1 MSKWQFT
8 KGLHEIGNGAYAY
21 LQPDGGLCLSNAGLL
36 VDGDKS
42 LLVDTLI
49 DLPLTREMLDAMKHA
64 SPAASDIDVLVNT
77 HANLDHTF
85 GNQLVEGAEIIASAD
100 CAEEMME
107 QNPGFLHGLR
117 NWRDLGERG
126 QRINRAMG
134 HFDFNDIVITPPTR
148 TFEEGKITVPLGNRE
163 IEVIHVGPAH
173 TRGDVIV
180 YSPSDRIVYT
190 GDIMFIGGHPVIWV
204 GPWSNWI
211 RACET
216 ILSLDVDVIVPG
228 HGRIVDKAGAHEML
242 DWITYLRDQ
251 AKARY
256 DAGLSLEDTVRE
268 IEIYAP
274 IDDWIDRDRIVT
286 NVNLLFQEF
295 GGRGAMNDM
304 EDVIR
309 VQEKLG
315 LMLPLGDS
323 EIEHHG
329 RHGHSH

>member
-1 MSKWQFT
+1 MSKWQYT
-8 KGLHEIGNGAYAY
+8 KGLHEIGNGAYAW

-36 VDGDKS
+36 VDGDTS

-49 DLPLTREMLDAMKHA
+49 DLPLTREMLNAMKRI
-64 SPAASDIDVLVNT
+64 SPAAADIDVLVNT

-85 GNQLVEGAEIIASAD
+85 GNQLVGGAEIIASAA
-100 CAEEMME
+100 CAEEMMD

-117 NWRDLGERG
+117 HWQELGERG
-126 QRINRAMG
+126 QRIHRSMG
-134 HFDFNDIVITPPTR
+134 HFDFDDIVITPPTR
-148 TFEEGKITVPLGNRE
+148 TFDGGRITVPLGSRE

-180 YSPSDRIVYT
+180 YSPTDRIVYT
-190 GDIMFIGGHPVIWV
+190 GDVMFIGGHPVIWV

-211 RACET
+211 KACET

-228 HGRIVDKAGAHEML
+228 HGCIVDKAGACEML
-242 DWITYLRDQ
+242 DWIVYLKDQ

-268 IEIYAP
+268 IEVYAP
-274 IDDWIDRDRIVT
+274 IDSWIDRDRIVT

-295 GGRGAMNDM
+295 GGRGAVVTMD
-304 EDVIR
+304 DVIR

-315 LMLPLGDS
+315 LMAPLGTAETDL
-323 EIEHHG
+323 HAHT
-329 RHGHSH
+329 R